1 MLDPQT
7 CPTRA
12 DTTPQLACRCWERF
26 GWIDCRQCRCN
37 PWDQLGHERYL
48 VFWIDYCNLFQR
60 PGDQGSS
67 YFSIMHQG
75 VKRLDLRSYMNS
87 RPCETLQ
94 LAQVDLLLQQNMP
107 GLQDKK
113 VQHPSQS
120 ECHFIMFSN
129 SFWMFLK
136 QMLMKFS
143 WNGALL
149 GCCPCQRVWI
159 AVSLEI
165 KVPRLVEPRFF
176 PFWTPCQLEIFVC
189 PSTTSF
195 PFNFQFSPGTIGHH
209 WPFKP

>member
-1 MLDPQT
+1 
-7 CPTRA
+7 
-12 DTTPQLACRCWERF
+12 
-26 GWIDCRQCRCN
+26 
-37 PWDQLGHERYL
+37 
-48 VFWIDYCNLFQR
+48 
-60 PGDQGSS
+60 
-67 YFSIMHQG
+67 MHQG

-120 ECHFIMFSN
+120 ECHFIMFPS

-176 PFWTPCQLEIFVC
+176 LFWTPCQLVSQCRNDSREARQ
-189 PSTTSF
+189 TTT
-195 PFNFQFSPGTIGHH
+195 TIIVGSIGWTHGPAWSH
-209 WPFKP
+209 GCRAWDGAS

>member
-1 MLDPQT
+1 MLDPQHAQHVLT
-7 CPTRA
+7 QHRSLHAGAGSALVESTA
-12 DTTPQLACRCWERF
+12 DNAGATLGIMF
-26 GWIDCRQCRCN
+26 
-37 PWDQLGHERYL
+37 GHERYL

-129 SFWMFLK
+129 SF
-136 QMLMKFS
+136 
-143 WNGALL
+143 
-149 GCCPCQRVWI
+149 
-159 AVSLEI
+159 
-165 KVPRLVEPRFF
+165 
-176 PFWTPCQLEIFVC
+176 
-189 PSTTSF
+189 
-195 PFNFQFSPGTIGHH
+195 
-209 WPFKP
+209 